1 MYKFIYVFA
10 KETSDILIEQGF
22 NLVKSDEKNK
32 VYVFENNPNLKFTS
46 SKKDFV
52 FSNMLTF

>member
-10 KETSDILIEQGF
+10 KETSDTLVAQGL

-32 VYVFENNPNLKFTS
+32 VYLFENNPKKKFTF

-52 FSNMLTF
+52 FSNTLTF

>member
-1 MYKFIYVFA
+1 MYKFIYVFT
-10 KETSDILIEQGF
+10 KETSDALISQGF

-32 VYVFENNPNLKFTS
+32 VYVFENNPTLKLMF

-52 FSNMLTF
+52 LSNTLTF